1 MALQFKD
8 GEITGSSGVAKAG
21 LTLGIIGTALAS
33 GIVGNGCGNGWNWG
47 NGLFNNGCNGGCSN
61 RGELQQSEIA
71 ALESTIAEL
80 KAMRYTDYVGIDLY
94 KNIVQVSK
102 EDDAKISA
110 VQKELLQYVI
120 ELDKQNA
127 LNKQA
132 SDYQFMIMNNKIDC
146 CCDKANMT
154 ADFNQKLNGLADA
167 SILSYVNS
175 TFIPGTLKLPITS
188 ICPQPATATTTA

>member
-1 MALQFKD
+1 MSLQFKD

-33 GIVGNGCGNGWNWG
+33 GIVGNGCGGGLGWG
-47 NGLFNNGCNGGCSN
+47 SGLFGGSCN
-61 RGELQQSEIA
+61 RGEAQQSEIA

-94 KNIVQVSK
+94 KNIVQVAK
-102 EDDAKISA
+102 EEDAKISG

-175 TFIPGTLKLPITS
+175 TFIPGTLKFPITS
-188 ICPQPATATTTA
+188 ICPQPATATTTV